1 LFSDKR
7 LSLAVARGSGSSV
20 ALLGEIAQQ
29 HGIPASLHG
38 TGGAWMI
45 VSNVEDVDRLKSVVQ
60 NSLDRKVCNTL
71 NTVVLTTGSLRKS
84 LQTVI
89 NGVQVAAQKRNTYAV
104 LHVDRDV
111 ATALASCT
119 VPQEF
124 AVEAIDHS
132 NLGTEWEWENIPEI
146 SIVVVDNVT
155 AAVELFNAHSPSFV
169 LSIIS
174 DNETE
179 VDLAWI
185 KSNAPFF
192 GDGMT
197 RWVDGQYA
205 LRKPE
210 LGLSNWQ
217 NGRTFARGGI
227 LSGGSIFTIRYRVKQ
242 FNSEVKR

>member
-1 LFSDKR
+1 
-7 LSLAVARGSGSSV
+7 
-20 ALLGEIAQQ
+20 
-29 HGIPASLHG
+29 
-38 TGGAWMI
+38 
-45 VSNVEDVDRLKSVVQ
+45 
-60 NSLDRKVCNTL
+60 
-71 NTVVLTTGSLRKS
+71 VVLTTGSLRKS

-124 AVEAIDHS
+124 AVYAIDHS

-169 LSIIS
+169 MSIIS

-227 LSGGSIFTIRYRVKQ
+227 LSGDSIYTVRYRVRQ
-242 FNSEVKR
+242 TDDEVKR